1 MGFLRENLNRQL
13 AEKVFV
19 REISSKLAKTP
30 ILQSE
35 SFQAVFSE
43 LDSSQ
48 TEGGKSSIQLRLQT
62 ADFKLSHLSE
72 NFKGEFYFMLFIV

>member
-1 MGFLRENLNRQL
+1 M
-13 AEKVFV
+13 

-48 TEGGKSSIQLRLQT
+48 TEGGKSPIQLRLQQQT
-62 ADFKLSHLSE
+62 LNFRTFLRSE
-72 NFKGEFYFMLFIV
+72 YFKGDFSFMPFIVRFI

>member
-1 MGFLRENLNRQL
+1 M
-13 AEKVFV
+13 FV
-19 REISSKLAKTP
+19 REISSKLAKTL

-48 TEGGKSSIQLRLQT
+48 TEGGKSSIQLRLQI
-62 ADFKLSHLSE
+62 ADFKLSPLSE
-72 NFKGEFYFMLFIV
+72 CFKGEFYFMTFIVWFKLNKTKKII